1 MATWKL
7 GPYSTDNSYI
17 KYHIQIVETGQSI
30 ADNTTTLSVSV
41 NFYRTNSGYETYGS
55 GTLYCKIYDT
65 WYEEAVTSQ
74 DRITQGGIDLFQKT
88 VTVPHT
94 ATGERDCWVGAYL
107 SHDVVSSEHQGEYV
121 SLTTIPRNS
130 SFTVGNGTLGTA
142 QTITINRKSN
152 SFTHTLTYKCGSAS
166 GTIATKTTATSVS
179 WTPPLSLAAQN
190 TTGTSVPI
198 AITMT
203 AYSGTTVI
211 GTSSANITCAIPASV
226 APTCSF
232 TLEDITGVD
241 DIYGSPV
248 QGLSKIKIV
257 VTAKTAQGSPIKSYS
272 VSANGATYT
281 TATATTGELQQSGNS
296 PVNVTV
302 RDARGRTGSASY
314 TMNVQEYTGPV
325 VSSLAVHRCNA
336 NGTENPQGE
345 YVRVTFSA
353 AISPLSNKN
362 TASYQLRYKR
372 TAASA
377 YTTVDL
383 TDLDGQY
390 TVTGYEYILAASS
403 SYSFDIEVI
412 AADSHRT
419 TIRSTSAST
428 GFTIMNLNP
437 SGDAVAFGKVSEI
450 ENAVEFGIDAH
461 FTGSHVQRGNRY
473 SFSSPGEAGTEGFVH
488 MAQITITA
496 ANADTPITFVLTS
509 RQRVSPMTVYVSLRN
524 STMDASS
531 LSSIRYEGTNYG
543 AFLVQSAD
551 LVWDLYVQK
560 GSNYD
565 TITIQDWYTS
575 KTMES
580 RMRLTFP
587 GALVSTV
594 PTPYHRA
601 TPVPNQSLLDY
612 IYPVGSVYISYSHVN
627 PGELFGGTWARIE
640 NAFLWAVDANGA
652 IGLTGGEK
660 THTLTAAELPAHS
673 HGSVYSQHATGTK
686 QYAWYTTSGSAVAYG
701 AVSTGDGQAH
711 NNMPPYIQV
720 SVWRRTA

>member
-7 GPYSTDNSYI
+7 GPYSTSNSYI

-55 GTLYCKIYDT
+55 GTLYCKIFDT
-65 WYEEAVTSQ
+65 WYEQSVTSQ
-74 DRITQGGIDLFQKT
+74 QKITLGGIDLFQKF

-94 ATGERDCWVGAYL
+94 AIGERDCWVGAYIT
-107 SHDVVSSEHQGEYV
+107 HDVFSSEHQGAYV

-130 SFTVGNGTLGTA
+130 SFSVGNGTLGIA
-142 QTITINRKSN
+142 QTITINRKSD
-152 SFTHTLTYKCGSAS
+152 SFTHTLTYKCGTAS

-198 AITMT
+198 TITMT

-211 GTSSANITCAIPASV
+211 GTSSASISCAIPASV
-226 APTCSF
+226 APTCTF
-232 TLEDITGVD
+232 TLEDVTGVD
-241 DIYGSPV
+241 EIYGSPV
-248 QGLSKIKIV
+248 QGLSKIKIT
-257 VTAKTAQGSPIKSYS
+257 VTANTAQGSPIEAYTIT
-272 VSANGATYT
+272 ANGATYT
-281 TATATTGELQQSGNS
+281 TATATTNELKLSGDS
-296 PVNVTV
+296 PVTVTV
-302 RDARGRTGSASY
+302 KDARGRTGSASY
-314 TMNVQEYTGPV
+314 TMKVQAYTSPA
-325 VSSLAVHRCNA
+325 VSSLAVHRCDA

-345 YVRVTFSA
+345 YVRATFSA
-353 AISPLSNKN
+353 AISSMSNKN
-362 TASYQLRYKR
+362 TAAYSIQYKR
-372 TAASA
+372 TTDTAF
-377 YTTVDL
+377 TVVEL
-383 TDLDGQY
+383 PDLDGQY
-390 TVTGYEYILAASS
+390 TVTNYDYVFAASS

-412 AADSHRT
+412 AADRHRT
-419 TIRSTSAST
+419 TIRSTPAST
-428 GFTIMNLNP
+428 GYTIMNWNA
-437 SGDAVAFGKVSEI
+437 SGNAVAFGKVSEI
-450 ENAVEFGIDAH
+450 EDSLEVGNDAY
-461 FTGSHVQRGNRY
+461 FYESIIQRGNRY
-473 SFSSPGEAGTEGFVH
+473 SVSTPGEAGSEGFIH

-524 STMDASS
+524 SNMTASS

-543 AFLVQSAD
+543 AYLVQSAD
-551 LVWDLYVQK
+551 MVWDLYVQK
-560 GSNYD
+560 GSAYD

-587 GALVSTV
+587 GALVQTV

-627 PGELFGGTWARIE
+627 PGTLFGGTWARIE
-640 NAFLWAVDANGA
+640 NAFLWAVDENGA

-660 THTLTAAELPAHS
+660 THTLTADELPAHS
-673 HGSVYSQHATGTK
+673 HGSVYSQHATGDK
-686 QYAWYTTSGSAVAYG
+686 KYAWYTTSGSAVAYG
-701 AVSTGDGQAH
+701 AVSTGGGQAH

>member
-7 GPYSTDNSYI
+7 GPYSTSNSYI

-55 GTLYCKIYDT
+55 GTLYCKIFDT
-65 WYEEAVTSQ
+65 WYEQSVTSQ
-74 DRITQGGIDLFQKT
+74 QKITLGGIDLFQKF

-94 ATGERDCWVGAYL
+94 ATGERDCWVGAYIT
-107 SHDVVSSEHQGEYV
+107 HDVFSSEHQGAYV

-130 SFTVGNGTLGTA
+130 SFSVGNGTLGTA
-142 QTITINRKSN
+142 LKISINRKSD
-152 SFTHTLTYKCGSAS
+152 SFTHTLTYKCGTAS

-198 AITMT
+198 TITMT
-203 AYSGTTVI
+203 AYSGATVI
-211 GTSSANITCAIPASV
+211 GTSSASISCAIPASV
-226 APTCSF
+226 APTCTF
-232 TLEDITGVD
+232 TLEDVTGVD
-241 DIYGSPV
+241 EIYGSPV
-248 QGLSKIKIV
+248 QGLSKIKIT
-257 VTAKTAQGSPIKSYS
+257 VTAQTAQGSPIKTYTIT
-272 VSANGATYT
+272 ANGATYT
-281 TATATTGELQQSGNS
+281 TATATTNELKLSGDS
-296 PVNVTV
+296 PVTVTV
-302 RDARGRTGSASY
+302 KDARGRTGSASY
-314 TMNVQEYTGPV
+314 TMKVQAYTSPT
-325 VSSLAVHRCNA
+325 VSSLAVHRCDA

-345 YVRVTFSA
+345 YVRATFSA
-353 AISPLSNKN
+353 AISSMSNKN
-362 TASYQLRYKR
+362 TAAYRLQYKR
-372 TAASA
+372 TTDTAF
-377 YTTVDL
+377 TVVEL
-383 TDLDGQY
+383 PDLDGQY
-390 TVTGYEYILAASS
+390 TVTNYDYVFAASS

-412 AADSHRT
+412 AADRHRT
-419 TIRSTSAST
+419 TIRSTPAST
-428 GFTIMNLNP
+428 GYTIMNWNA
-437 SGDAVAFGKVSEI
+437 SGNAVAFGKVSEI
-450 ENAVEFGIDAH
+450 EDSLEVGNDAY
-461 FTGSHVQRGNRY
+461 FYESIVQRGNRY
-473 SFSSPGEAGTEGFVH
+473 SFSTPGEAGSEGFIH

-524 STMDASS
+524 SDMTASS

-543 AFLVQSAD
+543 AYLVQSAD

-560 GSNYD
+560 GSAYD

-580 RMRLTFP
+580 RMWLTFP
-587 GALVSTV
+587 GALVSAV

-627 PGELFGGTWARIE
+627 PGTLFGGTWARIE
-640 NAFLWAVDANGA
+640 NAFLWAVDENGA

-660 THTLTAAELPAHS
+660 THTLTADELPAHS
-673 HGSVYSQHATGTK
+673 HGSVYSQHATGDK
-686 QYAWYTTSGSAVAYG
+686 KYAWYTTSGSAIAYG
-701 AVSTGDGQAH
+701 AVSTGGGQAH